1 MSFKDSLRQRLET
14 FRRRLDQVNRSL
26 AEKALPGDRKFRV
39 SELSLR
45 KKAQDAGQN
54 GPALKVVESDKRRGP
69 SS

>member
-1 MSFKDSLRQRLET
+1 MSFKDSLRQKMQA
-14 FRRRLDQVNRSL
+14 FRRRLDQANRSL

-45 KKAQDAGQN
+45 KKAQDAGQHE
-54 GPALKVVESDKRRGP
+54 PLLRVVENKQGRGP